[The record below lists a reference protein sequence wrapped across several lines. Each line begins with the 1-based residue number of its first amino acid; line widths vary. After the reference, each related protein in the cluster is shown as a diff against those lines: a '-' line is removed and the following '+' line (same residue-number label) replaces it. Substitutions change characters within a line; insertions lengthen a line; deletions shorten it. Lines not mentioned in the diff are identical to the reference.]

1 MSPHCCQQESS
12 HLSSRLSR
20 SFQIVRETLEAAHK
34 DEVLRERRKSGLALH
49 MVSALRIPDS
59 DDETD
64 EDESNNKPPATAT
77 GDGATDDDKGETLTS
92 LQSYENWKRI
102 VLKVIQKS
110 ATWENVAF
118 AIHIAASA
126 PLPPPSIDPTTQKF
140 QAKQVPS
147 HLTIAKNK
155 SLFLRDI
162 LSQNRLFLSQVDRN
176 HESADELQRW
186 TERKSVL
193 SEDSKPYVA
202 PTLLDLNEQY
212 DVLGGMSLEL
222 SSERSTSRQLSS
234 KSFDEAPVHPI
245 LKPLQKLI
253 LILNEFITTE
263 KSFVNDM
270 NRLLLLLSEL
280 RYSTLL
286 KVREFSNSAAFTG
299 IYFASQTINIT
310 NTQFLQS
317 MISASNR
324 SPLPPELGNTDPV
337 KCCDH
342 SLQFCDG
349 IFQAL
354 KQFAPFF
361 PLFSQFIITHDGL
374 SLLYSTLSFEDPEF
388 TSILSQYETLLGESL
403 LSLIIKPV
411 QRLPR
416 YVLLCKEIHHTLTKA
431 YCVCQEIKSP
441 FVLREEDVAMITT
454 LEKGAREVHNL
465 IADCAKQCNNSVR
478 THQDNLRLHQLYD
491 MFREGGTILPI
502 VKNDRVIVKEGEL
515 KRHHRHSGIKSHE
528 IQVFSD
534 MLLSSSP
541 SGKGLKLEQI
551 FSLARGTDTLC
562 LPIPPRASGDPDG
575 TWFVLVSD
583 DKTLFFGAKTHLEML
598 RWIEAIH
605 ECLIKNSADS
615 DVYLMKNQ
623 IALVNTLVG
632 EINRRS
638 QKFLEKRTLENH
650 RLSTRQ
656 RSASYDRSFVEATN
670 SIQASWWHLLD
681 ILEEICTQE
690 KNSEPIEGEV
700 TDVSP
705 VSHLRRVVEHHA
717 KEVVSRMMLT
727 ISCGDD
733 EKKGVGSTNIIQ
745 SLLFNDTV
753 RYIIAVGVF
762 FEYPSGS
769 LVSSSSS
776 SLDFERPQLVKLFL
790 LSDVLIGTYLNTVKD
805 NLTYYFHIKLSDL
818 QCSDYREGVSDYA
831 IQLSDT
837 SKVMRRRLSII
848 SRNTQIEYSKRILYA
863 STIDMKF
870 DWLSLMMQAVE
881 GQKYYDSLQQSK
893 SEGTRPSHP
902 IETLKHIPLQRIA
915 PDLMR
920 CSWIAEV
927 KSPPPDMI

>member
-1 MSPHCCQQESS
+1 
-12 HLSSRLSR
+12 
-20 SFQIVRETLEAAHK
+20 VTLKE
-34 DEVLRERRKSGLALH
+34 LRA
-49 MVSALRIPDS
+49 
-59 DDETD
+59 
-64 EDESNNKPPATAT
+64 N
-77 GDGATDDDKGETLTS
+77 
-92 LQSYENWKRI
+92 ENWKRI

-110 ATWENVAF
+110 ATWESVAF

-126 PLPPPSIDPTTQKF
+126 PLPPPSIEPTTQKL
-140 QAKQVPS
+140 QLKHATS

-155 SLFLRDI
+155 SLFLQDI

-176 HESADELQRW
+176 LATGDDELQRW
-186 TERKSVL
+186 TERRSVL
-193 SEDSKPYVA
+193 SDESKPYVA
-202 PTLLDLNEQY
+202 PTLLELNEQY
-212 DVLGGMSLEL
+212 DVLGGMSMEL
-222 SSERSTSRQLSS
+222 SSEHTSSRTSRQHSS
-234 KSFDEAPVHPI
+234 NSIDDIPVHPI
-245 LKPLQKLI
+245 LKPLNKLI

-263 KSFVNDM
+263 RSFVNDM
-270 NRLLLLLSEL
+270 NKLLLLLAEL
-280 RYSTLL
+280 RYSTIV

-310 NTQFLQS
+310 NTQFLTS
-317 MISASNR
+317 MISASNVVPPPPAPEPP
-324 SPLPPELGNTDPV
+324 SPGSPPAATFGYTDPV
-337 KCCDH
+337 KCCEY
-342 SLQFCDG
+342 SLQFCEG
-349 IFQAL
+349 IFHSL

-388 TSILSQYETLLGESL
+388 TTIMSQYETLLGESL

-431 YCVCQEIKSP
+431 YCVSQEIQPP
-441 FVLREEDVAMITT
+441 FALSEEDAKLITS
-454 LEKGAREVHNL
+454 LEKRAREIHNL

-491 MFREGGTILPI
+491 LFREGGVTLPI

-528 IQVFSD
+528 IQIFSD
-534 MLLSSSP
+534 MLLSSS
-541 SGKGLKLEQI
+541 STGKGLKLEQI

-562 LPIPPRASGDPDG
+562 LPIPPRGNNDPDG

-598 RWIEAIH
+598 RWVEAIH

-623 IALVNTLVG
+623 IALVNTLIG

-638 QKFLEKRTLENH
+638 QEYLERRKTVDQH
-650 RLSTRQ
+650 RLSVRQ
-656 RSASYDRSFVEATN
+656 RSASYDRSFIESTN

-690 KNSEPIEGEV
+690 KSSEPTES
-700 TDVSP
+700 DVANDLNP

-717 KEVVSRMMLT
+717 KEVVSRMMLS
-727 ISCGDD
+727 ISCTDD
-733 EKKGVGSTNIIQ
+733 DKKGAGAPNVIQ
-745 SLLFNDTV
+745 SLLFTDTHFL
-753 RYIIAVGVF
+753 IAVGVF
-762 FEYPSGS
+762 FEYLSGS
-769 LVSSSSS
+769 IVSSSPSTSSSS

-790 LSDVLIGTYLNTVKD
+790 LNDVLIGTHLNTVKD
-805 NLTYYFHIKLSDL
+805 NLVYYFHIKLSDL

-848 SRNTQIEYSKRILYA
+848 SRSTQIEYSKRILYA

-870 DWLSLMMQAVE
+870 DWLSLMMQAAE
-881 GQKYYDSLQQSK
+881 GQKYYDSLRQSK
-893 SEGTRPSHP
+893 SNGDKASTRPSHP
-902 IETLKHIPLQRIA
+902 IETLRQIPLQRIT

-927 KSPPPDMI
+927 KSPAPDMI